1 MTVVWIVCSV
11 VYLVLLLILCIKV
24 IMDTRSSAKA
34 VAYLLIIFLLPLA
47 GASIYLLFG
56 RNIKRKSLYSKK
68 LGKDKERA
76 AMLQKKIESF
86 ENLKTLEL
94 DKDYDDFVPTA
105 QMLMSQHKS
114 ILTDANEIKIYK
126 NGEDKFPELLDSLLN
141 AKHHI
146 HIEYYIYEDDDIGQE
161 LANILIQKAKEG
173 VKVRFIYD
181 DFGSKDI
188 RKKLVKRMREA
199 GVEAFPFYEVI
210 FILLADRLNY
220 RNHRKIVVVDGEIA
234 YVGGINVSN
243 KYVNN
248 GKSDLY
254 WRDTHMRIKGEAVWT
269 LQHIFLCDWNFASDQ
284 DLGFEDEF
292 FRKEFELDSK
302 AKTLMQ
308 IAASGPDSFVPSILY
323 TYLSAIYAA
332 KEYIYL
338 VTPYFIPGL
347 SFIQGLHA
355 AVLRGVKVKLIVPGI
370 SDSMVT
376 NAASFSFYDEL
387 MEMGIEVHLYE
398 KGFVHAKTVV
408 IDDAFCMVGTANLDI
423 RSFEFNFEVNAV
435 VYDKKHAMEMRKTFE
450 EDLKDCKEL
459 TLEDYKSR
467 PLYTRFFERIVRL
480 VSPLM

>member
-1 MTVVWIVCSV
+1 MTIVWIICSG
-11 VYLVLLLILCIKV
+11 VYLVLLLGLCMKV

-34 VAYLLIIFLLPLA
+34 VAYLLIIFLLPLV
-47 GASIYLLFG
+47 GASIYLFFG
-56 RNIKRKSLYSKK
+56 RNLKRKSLYSKK

-76 AMLQKKIESF
+76 ALLQKKLESF
-86 ENLKTLEL
+86 ENLKVLEL

-126 NGEDKFPELLDSLLN
+126 NGEEKFPDLLESIRN
-141 AKHHI
+141 AKQHV
-146 HIEYYIYEDDDIGQE
+146 HIEYYIYEDDEIGQE
-161 LANILIQKAKEG
+161 LANVLMQKAKEG

-188 RKKLVKRMREA
+188 RKKLVKRLVEA
-199 GVEAFPFYEVI
+199 GVEAYPFYEVI

-220 RNHRKIVVVDGEIA
+220 RNHRKIVVVDGEVAFI
-234 YVGGINVSN
+234 GGINVSD
-243 KYVNN
+243 KYINN
-248 GKSDLY
+248 GKSELY

-269 LQHIFLCDWNFASDQ
+269 LQHIFLCDWNFASGQ

-292 FRKEFELDSK
+292 FRKEFELNKKEKS
-302 AKTLMQ
+302 LMQ

-332 KEYIYL
+332 KDYVYL

-347 SFIQGLHA
+347 SFIQALHA
-355 AVLRGVKVKLIVPGI
+355 AVLRGVKVKLMVPGI
-370 SDSMVT
+370 SDSVVT

-387 MEMGIEVHLYE
+387 MEMGIEVYLYE

-408 IDDAFCMVGTANLDI
+408 IDDAFFMIGTANLDI

-435 VYDKKHAMEMRKTFE
+435 VYDKKHAIEMRKSFE
-450 EDLKDCKEL
+450 EDLNDCKEL
-459 TLEDYKSR
+459 TLDFYKNR
-467 PLYTRFFERIVRL
+467 PLYIRLFERIVRL